1 MIPKSCGHSASCS
14 CSTCLSQLHLPF
26 LPQPERQVANTSLPN
41 VGLTMAT
48 LQASSNQKW
57 FVVAGG
63 HRAHELSFCL
73 ITICMVPSSMHCYV
87 LDRIRSLS
95 EQESV
100 LTGQTHTTADS
111 WFTSLFARTL
121 REVSFWQKMT
131 TACNITSRKWIIY
144 YKGEIWQYQLTKQRL
159 WCWRGDNTRRVKLTV
174 TMNGHITNR
183 QIHLSTRDAV

>member
-1 MIPKSCGHSASCS
+1 MWPQRVMF
-14 CSTCLSQLHLPF
+14 LQHLPEPTAPA
-26 LPQPERQVANTSLPN
+26 LPPPTRTCQVANTSLPN

-57 FVVAGG
+57 FIVAGG

-100 LTGQTHTTADS
+100 LTGQTYTTADS
-111 WFTSLFARTL
+111 
-121 REVSFWQKMT
+121 
-131 TACNITSRKWIIY
+131 
-144 YKGEIWQYQLTKQRL
+144 
-159 WCWRGDNTRRVKLTV
+159 
-174 TMNGHITNR
+174 
-183 QIHLSTRDAV
+183 